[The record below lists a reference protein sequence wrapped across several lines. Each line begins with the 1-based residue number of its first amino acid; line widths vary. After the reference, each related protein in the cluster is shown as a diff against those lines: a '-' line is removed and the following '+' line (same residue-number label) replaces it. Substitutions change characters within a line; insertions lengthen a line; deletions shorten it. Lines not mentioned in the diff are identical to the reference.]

1 MAAPVIFFKYNDV
14 ATDTSA
20 TNWIT
25 IAGGEV
31 ITFTGAGSSDGDLK
45 PIQRPDA
52 TGNAIRIADDCWIN
66 KGTDAVIQLYD
77 AGGIEVATTG
87 EDIFNATPPSN
98 TNTWCVQTDT
108 NPETQAAEFEAWDDT
123 NYDSTDNP
131 IINGTSTTLI
141 GHSQLRVGL
150 TGNDIAPAT
159 TTAGTIPAAYLTQ
172 FGTTTTH
179 QVQGSTR
186 IQTAAGANSAGNQN
200 RFTMHLFIVDDSIA
214 GADVC
219 ELTYRYFYT

>member
-1 MAAPVIFFKYNDV
+1 MAAPVILFKYNDV

-52 TGNAIRIADDCWIN
+52 TGQAIRIADDCWIN

-77 AGGIEVATTG
+77 AGGQEVATTG
-87 EDIFNATPPSN
+87 EDIFPSNPTN

-108 NPETQAAEFEAWDDT
+108 NPETQAAEFEAWDNGSYNTT
-123 NYDSTDNP
+123 NNEV
-131 IINGTSTTLI
+131 INGTSTTLI

-150 TGNDIAPAT
+150 TANNEAPAT

-186 IQTAAGANSAGNQN
+186 IQTAAGANTAGNQN
-200 RFTMHLFIVDDSIA
+200 RFIMHLFIVDDSTA